1 MYSFSA
7 NFQVERME
15 VAHEIVNL
23 VIDGCF
29 SGLYV
34 FGRNILYQEN
44 YFILSVA
51 LTERKK
57 WKGGGRSK
65 KKEHFKKE
73 GKKETWK

>member
-57 WKGGGRSK
+57 
-65 KKEHFKKE
+65 
-73 GKKETWK
+73 